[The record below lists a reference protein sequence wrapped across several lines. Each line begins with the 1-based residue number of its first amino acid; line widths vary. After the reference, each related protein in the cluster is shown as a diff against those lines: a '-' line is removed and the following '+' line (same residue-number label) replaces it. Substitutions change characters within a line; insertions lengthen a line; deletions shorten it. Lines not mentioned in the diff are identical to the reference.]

1 MAELLIAASSAVLG
15 SSIVSALLVASL
27 HRQVK
32 QLSLLSKQLVE
43 EIRSAKKELETMR
56 GNA

>member
-1 MAELLIAASSAVLG
+1 MAELLLAASSAVLG

-27 HRQVK
+27 DRQVK
-32 QLSLLSKQLVE
+32 QLLE
-43 EIRSAKKELETMR
+43 EIRSAKKEFEAMR